1 MKYQVYRV
9 TDIKPIKLF
18 LGSFVSSISNGGG
31 SDAAQ
36 NSAILQLFLETYFV
50 EFLNDD
56 KMCNSSAEKLQSDQ
70 ENALQTLVRSYLSS
84 LSTPVR

>member
-1 MKYQVYRV
+1 MNEFLQ
-9 TDIKPIKLF
+9 LF

-50 EFLNDD
+50 ELLNDD
-56 KMCNSSAEKLQSDQ
+56 NVCNGSSSNSPERLSADQ

-84 LSTPVR
+84 LSTPVRY

>member
-1 MKYQVYRV
+1 M
-9 TDIKPIKLF
+9 
-18 LGSFVSSISNGGG
+18 SSISNGGG

-50 EFLNDD
+50 ELLNDD
-56 KMCNSSAEKLQSDQ
+56 DNMCNGGSGSSSPERLPADQ